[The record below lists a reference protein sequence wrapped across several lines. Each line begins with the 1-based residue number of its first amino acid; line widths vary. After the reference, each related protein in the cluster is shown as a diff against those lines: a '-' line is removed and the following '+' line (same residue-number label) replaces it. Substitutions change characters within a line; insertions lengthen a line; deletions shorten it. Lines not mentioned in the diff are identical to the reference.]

1 MKPLA
6 PYFGNRFAT
15 VAGKKT
21 KKAQKAASEMEA
33 LESRLLLSGI
43 TAGSK
48 VLKSYNFVD
57 ADGDKVSIKLTG
69 KVAKG
74 AGFQVDGLGNGF
86 DVNEIN
92 LVGNLGNNNL
102 VVNVTPV
109 KLAPSDRTTA
119 NQLYTAGYTNIA
131 TITRDGA
138 DGTIGAGS
146 TAIKNIALNAAVVGD
161 ISLAGADI
169 TGAINLGI
177 GKTAFV
183 DRINT
188 ASPTTPGSESSY
200 VPSVGF
206 IDLYDVSAKSIGL
219 ITVNGTGA
227 AATTGNLVPGY
238 TPSNDLL
245 GSITVSGNLGGI
257 TGVRSDLAGT
267 VDVGGNLGKVNV
279 GDLSGTLSAGGNI
292 TIILPDGSD
301 ATISAGKHLNVAW
314 RGNTLI
320 SSANLIAGE
329 GISGLATSTSD
340 DLILGSKF
348 DGTLTNTGAAFGISN
363 IVVRGGVSDNF
374 TATSAGAI
382 GNISA
387 IGLAGVTLTA
397 SGGNIG
403 AITATAGQIS
413 GSITASGNIGAITV
427 DGGTLSATVVAGGS
441 IGAIDA
447 DNTGDAI
454 SGSFVAGTSITSIT
468 AKTVNGAAITG
479 LADFTAGTFI
489 GDISA
494 TATANGEAISKVN
507 VEPDPLEPEIWDYA
521 DFIAGTTIGK
531 IDARG
536 SVTAAT
542 FDADGAIGA
551 ITVTDGSLSNGD
563 FAAKVTSGTSV
574 GAVNIAGDFSGSI
587 TTIATGTLTGGAI
600 GAVTVGGEMS
610 GDLTAAADTAANASI
625 GVILVGGGIVGS
637 QIDAGGAIESIT
649 VSSLGI
655 DATAAITAGSITNAL
670 AVTGN
675 MKAAVTTN
683 VGGIGS
689 ISITEDVDNVQAGDV
704 TAAIISETSIG
715 SISISGNLTNNITA
729 GTTIGAI
736 EITGDLG
743 DAIGDTINAQ
753 SGNIASVTVGGDL
766 VGKVDVDNGA
776 IAGVVN
782 VSGALEGII
791 LVENDTKANATIGA
805 ITIGEGI
812 DASAAHTAINAEGA
826 VASITVSANGIQAD
840 GAPTVISVGSIT
852 GVLSVT
858 GNIVDKIATTVGG
871 IGSITVLADADAP
884 QDGDVSA
891 NITSVGNIGVIAI
904 DGKLS
909 STIQAT
915 EGDVNN
921 ITVGSVSGASI
932 IAGNNGGTAD
942 DAGTIG
948 NITIT
953 GDLTVDQTIT
963 LDAFEVAGVGGII
976 GDIVATGF
984 SVTNRTLDITVGIN
998 AVEIGSIE
1006 VENADVGETANISV
1020 DNTGGQLAAIGN
1032 ITADGNV
1039 NFNDLVADTLET
1051 IGDLAIEGAL
1061 SIDADQTNIVS
1072 IGTFDVGSIVQSTG
1086 AGITIGGSGATIGY
1100 VTIGS
1105 DVATNAVQFDFT
1117 DWTMA
1122 NGTVKAG
1129 NDNTAVF
1136 LVGIVDGV
1144 NLNTGTG
1151 AGELDAAGGINP
1163 GGGDLTFVYIA

>member
-1 MKPLA
+1 
-6 PYFGNRFAT
+6 
-15 VAGKKT
+15 
-21 KKAQKAASEMEA
+21 MEA

-69 KVAKG
+69 SVAKG

-92 LVGNLGNNNL
+92 LVGDLSKANL
-102 VVNVTPV
+102 VVSVTPV

-119 NQLYTAGYTNIA
+119 NQLYTPGYTNIA
-131 TITRDGA
+131 TITA
-138 DGTIGAGS
+138 DSQATSNSTATGS
-146 TAIKNIALNAAVVGD
+146 TAIKNIALNAAVVGN

-188 ASPTTPGSESSY
+188 ASPTTSGAASSY
-200 VPSVGF
+200 TPSVGF

-219 ITVNGTGA
+219 ISVNGTVA
-227 AATTGNLVPGY
+227 SKTDTVLPGFV
-238 TPSNDLL
+238 TSTNDLL
-245 GSITVSGNLGGI
+245 GSITVSGNVGGI
-257 TGVRSDLAGT
+257 TAVRSNLNGT
-267 VDVGGNLGKVNV
+267 LDVTGNLGKVNV
-279 GDLSGTLSAGGNI
+279 GDLNGTITAGGDI
-292 TIILPDGSD
+292 TIVLPDGSD
-301 ATISAGKHLNVAW
+301 ASITAGGHINVAW
-314 RGNTLI
+314 RGNVNAST
-320 SSANLIAGE
+320 AELIAGK
-329 GISGLATSTSD
+329 GISGISTSTSD
-340 DLILGSKF
+340 VLKLGSNF
-348 DGTLTNTGAAFGISN
+348 SGSLVNTGAAYGISD
-363 IVVRGGVSDNF
+363 ISVTGGALVASFSAN
-374 TATSAGAI
+374 SAGSI
-382 GNISA
+382 GNVSA
-387 IGLAGVTLTA
+387 TDLSVGVTLTA

-403 AITATAGQIS
+403 TITTTAG
-413 GSITASGNIGAITV
+413 GVNGNITASGNIGAITV
-427 DGGTLSATVVAGGS
+427 DGGELAATVVAGGS

-447 DNTGDAI
+447 DNGTATGNAI
-454 SGSFVAGTSITSIT
+454 SGSFTAGSSIASITAKSLDGIAITNAAVFTAGTSI
-468 AKTVNGAAITG
+468 GA
-479 LADFTAGTFI
+479 
-489 GDISA
+489 ISA
-494 TATANGEAISKVN
+494 TTTDGTAIGT
-507 VEPDPLEPEIWDYA
+507 A
-521 DFIAGTTIGK
+521 DFNAGTTIAAITAQGSVLGAT
-531 IDARG
+531 IDAETG
-536 SVTAAT
+536 ITS
-542 FDADGAIGA
+542 
-551 ITVTDGSLSNGD
+551 ITVTDAPLSAGD
-563 FAAKVTSGTSV
+563 FAAKVTSGGNI
-574 GAVNIAGDFSGSI
+574 GAVNIAGNFSGTVQTDDSL
-587 TTIATGTLTGGAI
+587 ALTGGSI
-600 GAVTVGGEMS
+600 GAVTIGGAS
-610 GDLTAAADTAANASI
+610 TGTLNAKADTATNATI
-625 GVILVGGGIVGS
+625 GAILVGEGITGGTIASEGAIASINVSLGGIS
-637 QIDAGGAIESIT
+637 GAT
-649 VSSLGI
+649 MTGI
-655 DATAAITAGSITNAL
+655 GSITGAL

-675 MKAAVTTN
+675 IASKITTT

-689 ISITEDVDNVQAGDV
+689 ITTTADTVNGTDGDIS
-704 TAAIISETSIG
+704 AAITSETSIG
-715 SISISGNLTNNITA
+715 SISISGDLTDDITA

-736 EITGDLG
+736 IITGDLG
-743 DAIGDTINAQ
+743 DALGDTINAQ

-766 VGKVDVDNGA
+766 VGTVDVDNGA

-791 LVENDTKANATIGA
+791 LVENATNANATIGA

-812 DASAAHTAINAEGA
+812 AASAAHTAIDAEGA
-826 VASITVSANGIQAD
+826 VASITVSANGIQAV
-840 GAPTVISVGSIT
+840 GVATTVISVGSIT

-858 GNIVDKIATTVGG
+858 GDIVDEIETTVGG

-891 NITSVGNIGVIAI
+891 NITSFGNIGVIAI
-904 DGKLS
+904 DGDLS
-909 STIQAT
+909 STIEAT

-963 LDAFEVAGVGGII
+963 LNAFEVAGVGGII

-984 SVTNRTLDITVGIN
+984 SVTSKTLDITVGIN

-1061 SIDADQTNIVS
+1061 SIDADQTKIVS
-1072 IGTFDVGSIVQSTG
+1072 IGTFDVGSIVQATG
-1086 AGITIGGSGATIGY
+1086 AGIVIGGSGATIGY

-1105 DVATNAVQFDFT
+1105 DVATNAVQFNFT

-1122 NGTVKAG
+1122 DGTVKAG

-1163 GGGDLTFVYIA
+1163 GAGDLTFEYIA